1 MTVFSFINLTVKGPG
16 KNRFPG
22 LLVAAS
28 FLICVMMLPAP
39 ARAEKVAD
47 GTVNFTGSM
56 LGGSTCTLVNP
67 ALALDFGTLSVDRGG
82 GIPANP
88 LVPFQTRTFQLT
100 NCASSVHHVDMTVTF
115 DEAPIMSPEARK
127 TLIGNNGSSVNVA
140 GILTCPADAVA
151 QGENCTAGSRFSN
164 GEMVTG
170 VVNNGTVNFPL
181 SVSLVSF
188 DFLNPTSPDIPYAGN
203 ISMTVS
209 FTFEEA

>member
-22 LLVAAS
+22 LLVAAG
-28 FLICVMMLPAP
+28 FLICVMMLP

-100 NCASSVHHVDMTVTF
+100 NCASSVRHVDMTVTF
-115 DEAPIMSPEARK
+115 YEAIDGNNTHIM
-127 TLIGNNGSSVNVA
+127 NNGSSVNVA

-151 QGENCTAGSRFSN
+151 QGENCTAGSRFSD

-170 VVNNGTVNFPL
+170 TVNNGTVKFPL

-188 DFLNPTSPDIPYAGN
+188 DLFNPLSPDIPAAGG

>member
-1 MTVFSFINLTVKGPG
+1 MTLFPFINLTVKRPG
-16 KNRFPG
+16 KSRFPG
-22 LLVAAS
+22 LPVVAG
-28 FLICVMMLPAP
+28 FLTCVMMLP

-47 GTVNFTGSM
+47 GTVSFTGSM
-56 LGGSTCTLVNP
+56 LGGATCTLVNP
-67 ALALDFGTLSVDRGG
+67 SLTLDFGTRSVDRGG

-88 LVPFQTRTFQLT
+88 LVPSQTRTFQLT

-115 DEAPIMSPEARK
+115 DEAAAYPPDS
-127 TLIGNNGSSVNVA
+127 TLIMNTGSSERVA

-151 QGENCTAGSRFSN
+151 QGENCTAGSRFSS
-164 GEMVTG
+164 GDVVTG
-170 VVNNGTVNFPL
+170 TVNNGTVTFPL

-188 DFLNPTSPDIPYAGN
+188 SLFHPASPAMPGAGN

>member
-22 LLVAAS
+22 LLVAAG
-28 FLICVMMLPAP
+28 FLICVMMLP

-100 NCASSVHHVDMTVTF
+100 NCASSVRHVDMTVTF
-115 DEAPIMSPEARK
+115 YEAID
-127 TLIGNNGSSVNVA
+127 GNNTHIMNNGDSYNVA

-151 QGENCTAGSRFSN
+151 QGENCTAGSRFSD

-170 VVNNGTVNFPL
+170 TVNNGTVKFPL

-188 DFLNPTSPDIPYAGN
+188 DFFNPLSPGIPAAGG